1 MKGLTDKQ
9 REIATFYGQFQF
21 ENNYPPTV
29 RDVANHFKMST
40 KGAYD
45 HIKALEKKGILSG
58 GENTSRSRTLL
69 DKNFIISDDTF
80 TIPILGRVAAGTP
93 LICEENKDY
102 EISVSS
108 SLIPSKTKVY
118 FGMEVRGES
127 MIEKGIFSGDIAIL
141 EKTETAENGEIVM
154 ASIDE
159 NYGNTLKQFYK
170 HSSNIELRPANS
182 SMNPIIVRNCRIL
195 GKLVMTIRRY

>member
-1 MKGLTDKQ
+1 MKGLTAKQ
-9 REIATFYGQFQF
+9 KEIATFYGQFQF
-21 ENNYPPTV
+21 DNNYPPTV
-29 RDVANHFKMST
+29 RDVANHFNMST

-45 HIKALEKKGILSG
+45 HIKALEKKGILSC
-58 GENTSRSRTLL
+58 GENISRSRTLL

-108 SLIPSKTKVY
+108 SLIPSNNKIY

-182 SMNPIIVRNCRIL
+182 SMNSIIVRNCRIL
-195 GKLVMTIRRY
+195 GKLVMTIRKY

>member
-1 MKGLTDKQ
+1 MKGLTDRQK
-9 REIATFYGQFQF
+9 EIATFYGQFQF

-29 RDVANHFKMST
+29 RDVANHFNMST

-45 HIKALEKKGILSG
+45 HIKALEKKGILSR
-58 GENTSRSRTLL
+58 GENISRSRTLL

-108 SLIPSKTKVY
+108 SLIPSNNKVY

-159 NYGNTLKQFYK
+159 NYGNTLKQFYR

>member
-1 MKGLTDKQ
+1 VKGLTDRQK
-9 REIATFYGQFQF
+9 EIATFYGQFQF

-29 RDVANHFKMST
+29 RDVANHFNMST

-45 HIKALEKKGILSG
+45 HIKALEKKGILSR
-58 GENTSRSRTLL
+58 GENISRSRTLL

-108 SLIPSKTKVY
+108 SLIPSNNKVY

-159 NYGNTLKQFYK
+159 NYGNTLKQFYR

>member
-1 MKGLTDKQ
+1 MKGLTDRQ

-21 ENNYPPTV
+21 ENSYPPTV
-29 RDVANHFKMST
+29 RDVANHFNMST

-45 HIKALEKKGILSG
+45 HIKALEKKGILSR
-58 GENTSRSRTLL
+58 GENISRSRTLL
-69 DKNFIISDDTF
+69 DKDFIISDDTF

-108 SLIPSKTKVY
+108 SLIPSNNKVY

-159 NYGNTLKQFYK
+159 NYGNTLKQFYR